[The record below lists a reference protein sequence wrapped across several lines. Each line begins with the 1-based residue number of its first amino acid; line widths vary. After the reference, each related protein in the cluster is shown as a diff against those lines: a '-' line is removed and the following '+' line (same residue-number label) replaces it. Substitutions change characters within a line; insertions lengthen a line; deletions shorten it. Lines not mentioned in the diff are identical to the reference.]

1 MSRGICGGAEILTE
15 NETEIVYKYYNY
27 NLNIPEHRN
36 AEKIMD
42 GRIIVNKNRN
52 IPYIISLFPDSQSDV
67 MIVNSKNRW
76 NIEEIYDW
84 IALVLTRII
93 MNRYNQEK
101 VFPDKVS
108 YNN

>member
-1 MSRGICGGAEILTE
+1 MSRGIGGGAEILTE

-42 GRIIVNKNRN
+42 GRII
-52 IPYIISLFPDSQSDV
+52 
-67 MIVNSKNRW
+67 
-76 NIEEIYDW
+76 
-84 IALVLTRII
+84 